1 MNHYTMR
8 TILVNYAVVP
18 NNVFESVIKTRL
30 TDTEYEVS
38 DVGWLIH
45 EEGEWRF
52 VSVSGAACSVDL
64 WRPIATKDKRRK
76 APASGDNTE
85 LLRHPLRLRELTGGW
100 FSREVEPKV
109 KKGKPDS
116 FRLTGKMS
124 GCKDVWFSRDGKLF
138 GEIEVGKTLRQ
149 YLKGD
154 FTQEQVRLLESWHAR
169 SVSTKDAGLSLLSVE
184 EYALCHKVAE
194 AFSAYRKVASK
205 QYASFFGKEAA
216 RVETSKAKLRL
227 IEVRE
232 EVINALTG
240 GDPEF
245 KADEESLDSRM
256 KHPDDPYPDRDF
268 EFLYGDMDPSGFEGA
283 DWLDKLLYGSVNYKV
298 KGQINE
304 VRIGISGSLHP
315 MFCRNGH
322 RLADEY
328 TKVLRQCE
336 AGVKCG
342 TDRAEVES
350 FFKKHVL
357 RMVTEWIN
365 SADPYERAELFAR
378 YADVRRSGKRAK
390 LEAPISYKQKEKGAD
405 KLGSLVK
412 ELVRQLENKAELVY
426 KTKHDFDLPD
436 VMSGEE
442 IEDRLVSRICSA
454 VREANDWTE
463 K

>member
-1 MNHYTMR
+1 MQMDACSR
-8 TILVNYAVVP
+8 
-18 NNVFESVIKTRL
+18 FEIAYEEANSW
-30 TDTEYEVS
+30 DTLYPYYGPEPEPSFY
-38 DVGWLIH
+38 L
-45 EEGEWRF
+45 EEDQPDPGLGF
-52 VSVSGAACSVDL
+52 FSVDL
-64 WRPIATKDKRRK
+64 RRPLATKDKRME
-76 APASGDNTE
+76 APSTCDVPDSWRQPVQE
-85 LLRHPLRLRELTGGW
+85 RELVGGW
-100 FSREVEPKV
+100 FSREVEPKD

-124 GCKDVWFSRDGKLF
+124 GCKDVWFSRDGRLF

-149 YLKGD
+149 YLEGN
-154 FTQEQVRLLESWHAR
+154 FTQEQARLLEAWHAR
-169 SVSTKDAGLSLLSVE
+169 SIDTKEAGLSLLSVE

-194 AFSAYRKVASK
+194 AFSAYRAVASK

-216 RVETSKAKLRL
+216 RFEVSKAKLRL

-245 KADEESLDSRM
+245 KADDESLDSRM
-256 KHPDDPYPDRDF
+256 KRPYDPYPERDLG
-268 EFLYGDMDPSGFEGA
+268 FLYGDMDPSGMEGA
-283 DWLDKLLYGSVNYKV
+283 DWSDRAVYGSVNFKV
-298 KGQINE
+298 KGRINE
-304 VRIGISGSLHP
+304 VRIGIGGSLHP
-315 MFCRNGH
+315 MSCRNGH

-328 TKVLRQCE
+328 VRVLRQCE

-342 TDRAEVES
+342 TDRAQVES

-365 SADPYERAELFAR
+365 SADPFERAELFAR

>member
-1 MNHYTMR
+1 MR
-8 TILVNYAVVP
+8 TN
-18 NNVFESVIKTRL
+18 
-30 TDTEYEVS
+30 DTMT
-38 DVGWLIH
+38 H
-45 EEGEWRF
+45 
-52 VSVSGAACSVDL
+52 
-64 WRPIATKDKRRK
+64 
-76 APASGDNTE
+76 
-85 LLRHPLRLRELTGGW
+85 
-100 FSREVEPKV
+100 
-109 KKGKPDS
+109 
-116 FRLTGKMS
+116 
-124 GCKDVWFSRDGKLF
+124 VWFSRDGKLF

-154 FTQEQVRLLESWHAR
+154 FTQEQARLLESWHAR
-169 SVSTKDAGLSLLSVE
+169 AISTKEAGLSLLSVE

-194 AFSAYRKVASK
+194 AFASYRKVASK
-205 QYASFFGKEAA
+205 QYASFFGKEASRFEA
-216 RVETSKAKLRL
+216 SKAKLRL

-240 GDPEF
+240 GDTEF

-256 KHPDDPYPDRDF
+256 KRPDDPYPGSDF
-268 EFLYGDMDPSGFEGA
+268 EFLYGDMDPSGMEGA
-283 DWLDKLLYGSVNYKV
+283 EWADRAVYGSVNFKV
-298 KGQINE
+298 KGRINE
-304 VRIGISGSLHP
+304 VRIGIGGSLHP
-315 MFCRNGH
+315 MSFRNGH

-328 TKVLRQCE
+328 VRVLRQCE

-342 TDRAEVES
+342 TDRAQVES

-378 YADVRRSGKRAK
+378 YADVRRSAKRPK
-390 LEAPISYKQKEKGAD
+390 FEAPISYKQKDHGAEH
-405 KLGSLVK
+405 LGSLCR
-412 ELVRQLENKAELVY
+412 ELVRQLENKAEFVY

-454 VREANDWTE
+454 VREANDWTD